1 MSERT
6 KGYFSLYILCMLYN
20 KLTFYVCCTS
30 IYLIFNVRYIYL
42 KFYVCSKTC
51 WHSMYYVEHLAA
63 FLCTLYICTSQP
75 NAAQLGV
82 CLFKDW
88 SRTWC
93 YRGTIKCNMMRLV
106 TMWCYDIM
114 IMNNYDWKLIV
125 EIDRKLFWQSKY
137 VQMCTCVTWLR
148 HQDLLRFV
156 MITTI
161 TLWLRLRPQSCC
173 KSW

>member
-1 MSERT
+1 M
-6 KGYFSLYILCMLYN
+6 
-20 KLTFYVCCTS
+20 YVVHPSTWYS
-30 IYLIFNVRYIYL
+30 MYAIYL

-51 WHSMYYVEHLAA
+51 WHSMYYVEHLADI
-63 FLCTLYICTSQP
+63 LCTLYICTSQL

-106 TMWCYDIM
+106 TMWCYDKM